1 MRKRAGSRHLKG
13 VFRVPER
20 HGNRTGS
27 VGPGQPTLGTNA
39 AERFRVTC
47 KVAPRA
53 ARYLGQHLS
62 CEWVIEASTP
72 RPRDPTHGTRYR
84 VLAVHGGPLA
94 KMSGRGA
101 TPHCAVLLG
110 RGIKDGHDEGVRQ
123 GCPECALDMRRA
135 LRAHAERRNAEAE
148 RGCSLPSRDASA
160 GSEIVGETHGGR
172 LASRGRPLRD
182 AKACVPR
189 ASANMGI
196 LDRRAQRHAV
206 PRRDAFRCRASELQ
220 CRRHATNSR
229 PPVTVGIRARYPGSG
244 LFKEN
249 CAQLKIWIGTR
260 LYISEPIVRRYDFGG
275 RLPQRLC
282 SVESF
287 RASLSCF
294 KRASGYGP
302 TLMILVGSW
311 VSVADML
318 SELSTVVRNFFWKE
332 RISDFRIHLGFP
344 EREGDM
350 PMRRVDCESHD
361 CEISNHVCGA
371 AASQEVI

>member
-1 MRKRAGSRHLKG
+1 MRSA
-13 VFRVPER
+13 VM
-20 HGNRTGS
+20 
-27 VGPGQPTLGTNA
+27 
-39 AERFRVTC
+39 
-47 KVAPRA
+47 PR
-53 ARYLGQHLS
+53 Q
-62 CEWVIEASTP
+62 
-72 RPRDPTHGTRYR
+72 
-84 VLAVHGGPLA
+84 
-94 KMSGRGA
+94 
-101 TPHCAVLLG
+101 
-110 RGIKDGHDEGVRQ
+110 
-123 GCPECALDMRRA
+123 
-135 LRAHAERRNAEAE
+135 E

-229 PPVTVGIRARYPGSG
+229 WYQSPVPG
-244 LFKEN
+244 LWTLQKEN

-275 RLPQRLC
+275 CLPQRLC
-282 SVESF
+282 LSRVLLREF
-287 RASLSCF
+287 EAASKEQAATVQLS
-294 KRASGYGP
+294 
-302 TLMILVGSW
+302 MILVGSW

-318 SELSTVVRNFFWKE
+318 SELSTVVRNFFWDRNE
-332 RISDFRIHLGFP
+332 YQIFRIHLGFP

-361 CEISNHVCGA
+361 CEISNHVCGI

>member
-1 MRKRAGSRHLKG
+1 MQKLFSLRAGSRHLKG

-27 VGPGQPTLGTNA
+27 VGPGRPTLGTNA
-39 AERFRVTC
+39 ADRFRVTC

-62 CEWVIEASTP
+62 GEWVIEASTP

-206 PRRDAFRCRASELQ
+206 PRRDAFRFRASELQ

-229 PPVTVGIRARYPGSG
+229 
-244 LFKEN
+244 
-249 CAQLKIWIGTR
+249 
-260 LYISEPIVRRYDFGG
+260 
-275 RLPQRLC
+275 
-282 SVESF
+282 
-287 RASLSCF
+287 
-294 KRASGYGP
+294 
-302 TLMILVGSW
+302 
-311 VSVADML
+311 
-318 SELSTVVRNFFWKE
+318 
-332 RISDFRIHLGFP
+332 
-344 EREGDM
+344 
-350 PMRRVDCESHD
+350 
-361 CEISNHVCGA
+361 
-371 AASQEVI
+371 